1 MREHQQ
7 HFLDTHFLNKM
18 GNPPAS
24 SSNICLLYTSSK
36 TMAFTASLHLYI
48 SDFNADPHQIIERL
62 RSHLIAV
69 KADVDI
75 DAMVYLLTSVI
86 SNLLSTCDLLESLN
100 ERGRL
105 SENEEKC
112 KEHMNAS
119 KFCVDIIRSITMHIN
134 LIFGRAKFILELMTK
149 VSPPENILLQLIS
162 TIKTLGSP
170 KFFRFVVESLTKAL
184 VVIVETAARNTFAK
198 ALDKEGC
205 LETSFRSCLGAV
217 RQSIAIVHACETDE
231 MLEVQRE
238 QSISELH
245 AAADCYLSFVVSIE
259 FGHCV

>member
-7 HFLDTHFLNKM
+7 HFLDTYFLNKM
-18 GNPPAS
+18 GNPPAAS
-24 SSNICLLYTSSK
+24 SANICLLYTSSK

-149 VSPPENILLQLIS
+149 VSPPKNIMLQLIS

-170 KFFRFVVESLTKAL
+170 KFFRFVMESLTKAL

-198 ALDKEGC
+198 ALGKEGC

-217 RQSIAIVHACETDE
+217 RQSITIVHACETDE

-259 FGHCV
+259 FGH

>member
-18 GNPPAS
+18 GNAPAS
-24 SSNICLLYTSSK
+24 SVNICLLYTSSK
-36 TMAFTASLHLYI
+36 TMAFTALLHLYI

-62 RSHLIAV
+62 RSHLVAV
-69 KADVDI
+69 KADADI
-75 DAMVYLLTSVI
+75 DAMVYLLTSII

-112 KEHMNAS
+112 KAHMNAS
-119 KFCVDIIRSITMHIN
+119 KFCVDIIRSITIHIN

-149 VSPPENILLQLIS
+149 DTPPENIMVQLIA

-170 KFFRFVVESLTKAL
+170 KFFRFVMESLTKAL

-198 ALDKEGC
+198 ALSKEGC
-205 LETSFRSCLGAV
+205 LATSFRSCLGAV
-217 RQSIAIVHACETDE
+217 RQSIAIVHACGTDE

-238 QSISELH
+238 QSISELQ
-245 AAADCYLSFVVSIE
+245 AAADFYLLFVVSI
-259 FGHCV
+259 